1 MAENTDFIVKVTINS
16 SETLFNSAK
25 IQKFRK
31 LHNLKRTELSQMT
44 GIPVNSLQMWE
55 LGHSTPHYK
64 YWRKLYLFMR
74 EYGDDFK
81 LSM

>member
-1 MAENTDFIVKVTINS
+1 MAENEDFIVKVTINLNS
-16 SETLFNSAK
+16 NLFNSTK
-25 IQKFRK
+25 TQKLRK
-31 LHNLKRTELSQMT
+31 LHNLKRTQLSQMT

-55 LGHSTPHYK
+55 SDHSTPHYK